1 MNDFNASTIE
11 EFRANKGVV
20 GGHFEGKEMLILH
33 TIGRKSGQER
43 LKPLIYRTDG
53 ESMVV
58 VGSAGGAEQEPLWVR
73 NVEEMSEIT
82 VEVGERTIT
91 AKPSVLREGAER
103 DRLYAQMVA
112 YWPDFTQYE
121 THTSR
126 SFPVIRL
133 DPID

>member
-20 GGHFEGKEMLILH
+20 GGHFEGKELLILH
-33 TIGRKSGQER
+33 TIGWKSGQER
-43 LKPLIYRTDG
+43 LRPLIYTKDG
-53 ESMVV
+53 ESFVV
-58 VGSAGGAEQEPLWVR
+58 VGSAGGAEQEPVWVR

-112 YWPDFTQYE
+112 YWPDFTEYE

-133 DPID
+133 DPIG

>member
-20 GGHFEGKEMLILH
+20 GGHFEGKQLLILH
-33 TIGRKSGQER
+33 VIGRKTGQER
-43 LKPLIYRTDG
+43 LNPLIYRTDG
-53 ESMVV
+53 DSLIV
-58 VGSAGGAEQEPLWVR
+58 VGSAGGAEQEPVWVR

-91 AKPSVLREGAER
+91 AKPSVLRDGPER
-103 DRLYAQMVA
+103 DRLYATMVA

-121 THTSR
+121 TKTSR

-133 DPID
+133 DPIG